1 MKTLRLK
8 YHFLALAIVVV
19 WGVSFV
25 NTKVLLDHDLTPTEI
40 FVYRF
45 VVAYVGMLGLSR
57 FRLTVRPW
65 RDELKMML
73 LGLLSG
79 TAYFILENTAL
90 KLTLVSDVAI
100 LTSLNSLIT
109 TLLAAII
116 LKEEC
121 FTWVKLAG
129 SIIAFGGVGLLTFYN
144 GFVWGDGLLGDILAM
159 LAAVAWAVYTI
170 ILKRIYQH
178 YSMVEITRK
187 TFFYGL
193 IGAIPFMMLQPATP
207 LSGLTEPVVLS
218 NLLYL
223 SLICSMLA
231 FFVWGRVTVEIGA
244 ISSANYLYLSPVVS
258 VIAAW
263 FIYDERIGTVGL
275 VGCVLVI
282 LGIIL
287 VERH

>member
-1 MKTLRLK
+1 M
-8 YHFLALAIVVV
+8 VVV